1 MDLKLK
7 NMIKFIQIFTWWNR
21 QTFGTFLH
29 TLFFGKLVGKDE
41 FGNKY
46 YINKKNKRWVIYS
59 SKVEASR
66 IPNTWYL
73 WMHHTTNEIPTSE
86 KLKYIWQK
94 KHSENLSGTKN
105 SYRPSSILDTKI
117 KKKYDTW
124 KK

>member
-1 MDLKLK
+1 MQIK
-7 NMIKFIQIFTWWNR
+7 NLQEIRQNLIAKRGQQFTFTNWKKQVVTINIWYNKGLYTATYLVDSICE
-21 QTFGTFLH
+21 QTDIEAT
-29 TLFFGKLVGKDE
+29 K
-41 FGNKY
+41 
-46 YINKKNKRWVIYS
+46 INS
-59 SKVEASR
+59 D
-66 IPNTWYL
+66 WYL